1 MKPNRLAKE
10 SSPYLLQ
17 HATNPVDWYP
27 WGDDALNAARREK
40 KPIFLSIGYSAC
52 HWCHVMAHE
61 SFEDAETAKLLNRH
75 FISIKVDR
83 EERPDIDHLY
93 MGAVQALTGHG
104 GWPLSVF
111 LTPALEPFY
120 GGTYF
125 PPEDRHGLP
134 AFRKLLGGISEAWVS
149 RPDEVASNA
158 KALTE
163 ALNELQKGG
172 AELPPSESLSL
183 DLVDAA
189 VSAVRKSFD
198 PVSGGLGTAPKFF
211 HSIMFRLALRAW
223 RRSDDADTLRLVTLT
238 LDRIASGG
246 VRDQLGGGFHRYS
259 TDAEWLVPHFE
270 KMLYDNA
277 LLPVLY
283 FEAFQATQEPGYAEI
298 GRNTLDYV
306 LREMASP
313 EGSFFSTQDA
323 DSEGEEGK
331 FYVWSH
337 PEVFAVLGNELGEL
351 FCRTYDISPEGNWDG
366 KNIPRLKQKLEVVA
380 KELGQKLSELED
392 QLSVAKRML
401 LQARSERVWP
411 ARDEKVLLSWNGLM
425 LSALA
430 AGYQSERD
438 NRYLEAAEKAG
449 TALLSQF
456 TSPNPLPS
464 GKRRLLHCRK
474 DGTSRF
480 NGYLDDYA
488 FFLSGLI
495 SLYECSF
502 KNEWIQSATEVAD
515 SLVEQFW
522 EPKEQVFYFTGK
534 DHEKLISRPKETQ
547 DGATPSGQAAAIYG
561 LLRLARLLDRSDYED
576 IATAALSTFEPFM
589 RLIPTGVGQLLIGLD
604 FIEGTPLE
612 MVVIEGDRPE
622 DFERVMRELGR
633 SYLPHCVIAGQRKNA
648 EPSALAL
655 LKGRSA
661 LNGETTLYMC
671 RKFTCETPVAGVE
684 NILNE
689 IGKWIRA

>member
-27 WGDDALNAARREK
+27 WGDDALNAARLEK

-61 SFEDAETAKLLNRH
+61 SFEDAETAEILNRN
-75 FISIKVDR
+75 FINIKVDR

-134 AFRKLLGGISEAWVS
+134 AFRKLLGGISQAWANK
-149 RPDEVASNA
+149 PDEVASNA

-163 ALNELQKGG
+163 ALNELQRGG

-198 PVSGGLGTAPKFF
+198 PVFGGLGSAPKFF
-211 HSIMFRLALRAW
+211 HSIVFRLALRAW
-223 RRSDDADTLRLVTLT
+223 RRSEDADTLKLVTLT
-238 LDRIASGG
+238 LNKIADGG

-277 LLPVLY
+277 LLPVLF
-283 FEAFQATQEPGYAEI
+283 FEAFQATKDPKYAEV

-306 LREMASP
+306 LREMVSP
-313 EGSFFSTQDA
+313 EGTFFSTQDA

-337 PEVFAVLGNELGEL
+337 SEVLSILGNDLGGL
-351 FCRTYDISPEGNWDG
+351 FCQAYDISASGNWDG
-366 KNIPRLKQKLEVVA
+366 KNIPRIKENLKGIAKDLGLEIGA
-380 KELGQKLSELED
+380 LED
-392 QLSVAKRML
+392 EISVAKRKL
-401 LQARSERVWP
+401 LQVRSERVWP
-411 ARDEKVLLSWNGLM
+411 GRDEKILLSWNGLM
-425 LSALA
+425 LSALT
-430 AGYQSERD
+430 AGYQSQRD
-438 NRYLEAAEKAG
+438 ARYLEAAEKAA
-449 TALLSQF
+449 TALLTQF
-456 TSPNPLPS
+456 TSPHPLPS

-474 DGTSRF
+474 NGSSRF

-488 FFLSGLI
+488 FLLAGLV
-495 SLYECSF
+495 SLYECTF
-502 KNEWIQSATEVAD
+502 KEEWLRAAAEVAD

-522 EPKEQVFYFTGK
+522 EPKDQAFYFTGK

-547 DGATPSGQAAAIYG
+547 DGASPSGQASAICA
-561 LLRLARLLDRSDYED
+561 LLRLARLADRMDYED
-576 IATAALSTFEPFM
+576 IGTAALSAFEPFM
-589 RLIPTGVGQLLIGLD
+589 RLIPTGVGQMLIGVD
-604 FIEGTPLE
+604 FIEGDPLE
-612 MVVIEGDRPE
+612 MVVVEGDRSE
-622 DFERVMRELGR
+622 DFEQAMDALGR
-633 SYLPHCVIAGQRKNA
+633 NFLPHCVLAGQRKNS
-648 EPSALAL
+648 ERSTLTV
-655 LKGRSA
+655 LKGRIA
-661 LNGETTLYMC
+661 IGGETTLYVC
-671 RKFTCETPVAGVE
+671 RKFTCETPVVGVE
-684 NILNE
+684 NILAE
-689 IGKWIRA
+689 IGKWTRS